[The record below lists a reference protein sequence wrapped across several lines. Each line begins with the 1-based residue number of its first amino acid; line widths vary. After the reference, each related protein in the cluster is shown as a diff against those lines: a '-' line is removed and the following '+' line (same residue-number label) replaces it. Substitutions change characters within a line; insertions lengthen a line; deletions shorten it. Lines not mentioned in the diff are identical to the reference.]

1 MKFLN
6 WLKKK
11 KIACCLVELVTWLK
25 NGHFLA
31 FLKLEKKK
39 CDLVH
44 ISFFCAI
51 ISVEFRKCLLS
62 LSLVISFDSFDFKRK
77 RPMQILPPLET
88 QQTFNIKKCTHLPWQ
103 WISHNQKQSAL
114 SVVLWNFLFHPS
126 YSYCWYKWWILIS
139 SGDVRF

>member
-6 WLKKK
+6 WLKK
-11 KIACCLVELVTWLK
+11 KIACCLVELVTWLR

-31 FLKLEKKK
+31 FLKLKKKK

-88 QQTFNIKKCTHLPWQ
+88 QQTFNIKKCTHLP
-103 WISHNQKQSAL
+103 
-114 SVVLWNFLFHPS
+114 
-126 YSYCWYKWWILIS
+126 
-139 SGDVRF
+139 